1 MNTEACPGG
10 TNHTDSDHQT
20 SSCAAGYTGNLC
32 GQCQNGYGTVKPF
45 TCRLCLKR
53 GTTIF
58 LYTLAALVMLAVT
71 RVLAAFAMADS
82 GPQALPDQARPVDIC
97 KPLVLYAQYIFIV
110 GNLGVP
116 WPATLAVPLQAVAW
130 FWSSSSPN
138 SLGLDCVLPRT
149 GMPIAAQK
157 ELFGLCMPLG
167 ILAVLLCIEWL
178 YQALR
183 SRRQLGRGRASA
195 ASLRTSLVP
204 RFVSLFLCVAFL
216 FLPTWIHSAMSLFA
230 CIPLDAEV
238 SLPYMADAVGSFW
251 AQDMSE
257 RCYALGGY
265 HRTYALGLGIPLLM
279 LLCFILPAGLL
290 AFMWFSRRSGRLGT
304 EAFRQQYGFLCR
316 SWRAEVCWWEAV
328 QVLST
333 IVLVMIG
340 TFGFALGPYYQSL
353 VITAALGISGVL
365 LLAVRPH
372 NCAAA
377 GTVSLQSVGALITT
391 SFSALTFLS
400 YRNVTPAYGYTM
412 FMGAVV
418 LLVNVA
424 FVLSAV
430 WKLLRLIEWGSVAHI
445 ACSLFRVLQGIFAP
459 LRQAGGQQ
467 RVAPHSQQK

>member
-1 MNTEACPGG
+1 
-10 TNHTDSDHQT
+10 
-20 SSCAAGYTGNLC
+20 
-32 GQCQNGYGTVKPF
+32 
-45 TCRLCLKR
+45 
-53 GTTIF
+53 
-58 LYTLAALVMLAVT
+58 
-71 RVLAAFAMADS
+71 
-82 GPQALPDQARPVDIC
+82 
-97 KPLVLYAQYIFIV
+97 
-110 GNLGVP
+110 
-116 WPATLAVPLQAVAW
+116 
-130 FWSSSSPN
+130 
-138 SLGLDCVLPRT
+138 
-149 GMPIAAQK
+149 MPIAAQK
-157 ELFGLCMPLG
+157 VLIGLCMPLA

-183 SRRQLGRGRASA
+183 SRRHLGRGRASA
-195 ASLRTSLVP
+195 AILRASLVP
-204 RFVSLFLCVAFL
+204 CFVSLFLCVAFL

-230 CIPLDAEV
+230 CIPLDSDV

-257 RCYALGGY
+257 RCYATSSY
-265 HRTYALGLGIPLLM
+265 HRAYALGLGIPLLM
-279 LLCFILPAGLL
+279 LLCFILPAGLF

-304 EAFRQQYGFLCR
+304 EAFRQQYGFLYR
-316 SWRAEVCWWEAV
+316 TWRETVCWWEAV

-377 GTVSLQSVGALITT
+377 GTVSLQGVGALITT

-430 WKLLRLIEWGSVAHI
+430 WKLLRLIEWATVAHI
-445 ACSLFRVLQGIFAP
+445 ACSLFMILRRIVVP

-467 RVAPHSQQK
+467 RVPPHSQQK